1 MAKTNQELAQEQ
13 LDSMG
18 IPWKG
23 AEMKPFSPSINPFN
37 PNFRATIGSKL
48 REWIDDSGIGGGY
61 RQGLINAGEGIETAI
76 DFTPIV
82 GDAVGVGDIRTSY
95 NQGDMLGTGINTV
108 AAAVGAL
115 PIIGDMAAKG
125 VKSTGSALRDLYFLH
140 NTTPEALA
148 RYDQLGGLPAPSIA
162 VTQEDIPFENFGD
175 ITLIGRPER
184 FDPEADKANAMWGS
198 DAYTIRAPDP
208 FRMPMDDAPDRVR
221 ADYEPYES
229 QEEYASM
236 DAEVAAGYLERMQR
250 QTNPTQD
257 AYYFEDLFNSE
268 AGLNKFAADNGLTI
282 DPDKSIRRVRDDNRE
297 LFDAWVASEKDKYLA
312 PEMYFD
318 ASSKNASKAKVQP
331 YTNDYIIPYMK
342 KNQGAGTEE
351 TSTVGVGKIRASVQP
366 RINSLEE
373 ARQNK
378 SMLTSGAEDGLVVSH
393 TGFDNLLI
401 DLQDA
406 LAPYYKW
413 PDSSWQMR
421 NDVGTALSNSPRIG
435 IRAALEKEGFE
446 NVPDSLLPELEGF
459 VSDLA
464 ASPTGYFESKPM
476 RQVGFE
482 EFSGALVPMNTPQ
495 STLRLLESKEIPYSM
510 YDDTNPADRLAARK
524 TFRDSA
530 FMLGGLGAGASAY
543 MNQEPTQPQPAL

>member
-37 PNFRATIGSKL
+37 PNFRATVGSKL

-82 GDAVGVGDIRTSY
+82 GDAVGIGDVRTSY
-95 NQGDMLGTGINTV
+95 NQGDMVGTGINAA

-115 PIIGDMAAKG
+115 PIVGDVAAKG

-140 NTTPEALA
+140 NTTPEALV

-162 VTQEDIPFENFGD
+162 VTQEEIPFENFGD

-208 FRMPMDDAPDRVR
+208 FRMPMDDAPDRVK

-236 DAEVAAGYLERMQR
+236 DADVAAGYLQRMQR

-257 AYYFEDLFNSE
+257 SRYFENLFSSE
-268 AGLNKFAADNGLTI
+268 AGLNKFAADNGLKI
-282 DPDKSIRRVRDDNRE
+282 DPDQSIRRVRDDNRE
-297 LFDAWVASEKDKYLA
+297 LFDAWVESETDKYLA

-318 ASSKNASKAKVQP
+318 AASKNASKAKLQP

-342 KNQGAGTEE
+342 KNKGAGTEE
-351 TSTVGVGKIRASVQP
+351 TSTVGIGKIRASVQP
-366 RINSLEE
+366 QIKSLEE

-378 SMLTSGAEDGLVVSH
+378 PRLYSSFHEGNNNSAFGSQ
-393 TGFDNLLI
+393 LI
-401 DLQDA
+401 DYQDL

-413 PDSSWQMR
+413 PDGSWQMR
-421 NDVGTALSNSPRIG
+421 NDVGTALSNAPKIG
-435 IRAALEKEGFE
+435 IRAALEREGFE
-446 NVPDSLLPELEGF
+446 NVPDSLIPELEGF
-459 VSDLA
+459 ISELVNA
-464 ASPTGYFESKPM
+464 PTDYFESKPM
-476 RQVGFE
+476 RQVGFD

-495 STLRLLESKEIPYSM
+495 STLRLLESKNIPYSM

-530 FMLGGLGAGASAY
+530 FMLGGLGAGTAAY
-543 MNQEPTQPQPAL
+543 MNQEPTQP

>member
-1 MAKTNQELAQEQ
+1 VAKTNQELAQEQ

-95 NQGDMLGTGINTV
+95 NQGDMVGTGINAA

-115 PIIGDMAAKG
+115 PIVGDVAAKG

-140 NTTPEALA
+140 NTTPQALA
-148 RYDQLGGLPAPSIA
+148 RYEQLGGLPAPSIA

-184 FDPEADKANAMWGS
+184 FDPQADKANTMYSG

-229 QEEYASM
+229 QEEYSSM

-297 LFDAWVASEKDKYLA
+297 LFDAWAASEKDKYLA

-331 YTNDYIIPYMK
+331 YTNEYIVPYMR
-342 KNQGAGTEE
+342 KNKGAGTEE
-351 TSTVGVGKIRASVQP
+351 TSTVGIGKIRANVQP
-366 RINSLEE
+366 QIKSLEE

-378 SMLTSGAEDGLVVSH
+378 SRLYSS
-393 TGFDNLLI
+393 FDEGNNNSAFDSKLI
-401 DLQDA
+401 DYQDM

-413 PDSSWQMR
+413 PDGSWQMR
-421 NDVGTALSNSPRIG
+421 NDVGTALSNAPKIG
-435 IRAALEKEGFE
+435 IRAALEREGFE
-446 NVPDSLLPELEGF
+446 NVPDSLIPELEGF
-459 VSDLA
+459 VSELA
-464 ASPTGYFESKPM
+464 NAPTDYFESKPM

-482 EFSGALVPMNTPQ
+482 EFSGALVPRNAPE
-495 STLRLLESKEIPYSM
+495 SSLRLLESKGIPYTL
-510 YDDTNPADRLAARK
+510 YEEENPADRLLARK
-524 TFRDSA
+524 QFRDSA

>member
-1 MAKTNQELAQEQ
+1 MPTVAELAQQE
-13 LDSMG
+13 LDKRRVQQVS
-18 IPWKG
+18 
-23 AEMKPFSPSINPFN
+23 AFQSSYNPFN
-37 PNFRATIGSKL
+37 PNFRATVGSKL
-48 REWIDDSGIGGGY
+48 RELIDDSGIGGGY
-61 RQGLINAGEGIETAI
+61 RQGLINAGEGIETGI
-76 DFTPIV
+76 NFTPIV
-82 GDAVGVGDIRTSY
+82 GDAVGIGDIRTSY

-115 PIIGDMAAKG
+115 PIIGDVAAKG

-175 ITLIGRPER
+175 ITLVGLPER
-184 FDPEADKANAMWGS
+184 FAPEIDRSNTVWGS
-198 DAYTIRAPDP
+198 DAYTVRAPKP
-208 FRMPMDDAPDRVR
+208 FRMPMDDAADRVR

-229 QEEYASM
+229 QEEYSSM

-318 ASSKNASKAKVQP
+318 ASSKNSSKAKIQP
-331 YTNDYIIPYMK
+331 YTNEYIIPHMK
-342 KNQGAGTEE
+342 RSTGAGTEE
-351 TSTVGVGKIRASVQP
+351 TSTMGIGKIRSALQP
-366 RINSLEE
+366 QLKSLEQI
-373 ARQNK
+373 RQSRSALSDVISDSN
-378 SMLTSGAEDGLVVSH
+378 VS
-393 TGFDNLLI
+393 NESLLI
-401 DLQDA
+401 EAQNA
-406 LAPYYKW
+406 LKPYYKW
-413 PDSSWQMR
+413 PDGDWQMR
-421 NDVGTALSNSPRIG
+421 NDVGTALSNSGRLG
-435 IRAALEKEGFE
+435 IKTALEKEGFE
-446 NVPDSLLPELEGF
+446 NVPDSLIENLNKFTDYLIN
-459 VSDLA
+459 
-464 ASPTGYFESKPM
+464 SPTTYFESKPM

-510 YDDTNPADRLAARK
+510 YDDTSPADRLAARK